1 MNASA
6 HYSTQRA
13 DGALPPIPMTGA
25 NLYSRLL
32 RYVRPYRWAFGVAV
46 FGMMIVAAGDL
57 LLAWLV
63 IPIVR
68 NFESP
73 DPTSTRWLPLA
84 IVGVFLLR
92 GVGAYISEYG
102 MGWTGYRV
110 VFDLRRDLIDK
121 LLKLPTPYYDT
132 YAAGVIQSK
141 VSFDAH
147 QLASAAS
154 GAITNAIRS
163 SLTIVV
169 SFGYLMWLN
178 WRLTLLTFVVVPIVG
193 VVIRYFS
200 RRLRRI
206 ARDIQDRSGSLTQVL
221 EELIGGHRVVR
232 IFGGEEYERNRAV
245 GAANRLRNAMTKE
258 SSATAASSPLTVFFA
273 ACAVGS
279 IVYIALGQSEAGRFD
294 FALFMSYV
302 VALLTLLERL
312 KGLSGINAAIQR
324 GLAAAESIFGLLD
337 HEEEADTGTVVLSE
351 CRGEVRFE
359 RLSLRYASNER
370 DALSDIT
377 LTVAPGETVALVGA
391 SGSGK
396 TSLVN
401 LVPRF
406 YEPTAGRL
414 FIDGH
419 DVTTLTLSSLRAQ
432 IAMVSQDVLLFNDT
446 VAANIA
452 YGANGQ
458 RVARG
463 SGAGRRGCPCAG
475 LHPRDAGRIRFDG
488 RRARRPP
495 LRWPAATHCDRARH
509 PQERATADPRRGHLG
524 ARFGIR
530 APGPGR
536 AGYADARAHDDRD
549 RAPAVDDRGCR
560 SHRGAR
566 RGPHCRDRHARGVAG
581 RQLHVRP
588 AAPHA
593 VHAGRAA
600 GARGC
605 CACAVALDSRQRS
618 AERSA

>member
-1 MNASA
+1 
-6 HYSTQRA
+6 
-13 DGALPPIPMTGA
+13 MTGLS
-25 NLYSRLL
+25 LYSRLL
-32 RYVRPYRWAFGVAV
+32 RYVRPYRWAFGLAV
-46 FGMMIVAAGDL
+46 LGMMIVAAGDL
-57 LLAWLV
+57 MLAYLV

-73 DPTSTRWLPLA
+73 DPLGTRWLPLT

-92 GVGAYISEYG
+92 GVGAYISEFG

-121 LLKLPTPYYDT
+121 LLRLPTPYYDT
-132 YAAGVIQSK
+132 HAAGVIQSK
-141 VSFDAH
+141 ISFDAH

-163 SLTIVV
+163 TLTITV

-178 WRLTLLTFVVVPIVG
+178 WRLTLLTFIVVPIVG

-221 EELIGGHRVVR
+221 EEMIGGHRVVR
-232 IFGGEEYERNRAV
+232 VFGGEEYERNRAV
-245 GAANRLRNAMTKE
+245 AAANRLRNAMTKE

-279 IVYIALGQSEAGRFD
+279 IVWIALLQNDGNTKFD

-312 KGLSGINAAIQR
+312 KGLSGINASIQR
-324 GLAAAESIFGLLD
+324 GLAAAESIFGMLD
-337 HEEEADTGTVVLSE
+337 QEQEADNGTVVLSE
-351 CRGEVRFE
+351 CRGEVKFE
-359 RLSLRYASNER
+359 RLSLRYQGTEVE
-370 DALSDIT
+370 ALSDIT
-377 LTVAPGETVALVGA
+377 LTIAPGETVALVGA
-391 SGSGK
+391 SGAGK

-419 DVTTLTLSSLRAQ
+419 DVTTLKLASLRAQ

-452 YGANGQ
+452 YGAMSHATREEIERAAAAAHALDFIRAMPEGFDTTVGENGVRLSGGQ
-458 RVARG
+458 RQ
-463 SGAGRRGCPCAG
+463 
-475 LHPRDAGRIRFDG
+475 RI
-488 RRARRPP
+488 A
-495 LRWPAATHCDRARH
+495 
-509 PQERATADPRRGHLG
+509 
-524 ARFGIR
+524 I
-530 APGPGR
+530 
-536 AGYADARAHDDRD
+536 ARALLKN
-549 RAPAVDDRGCR
+549 APLLILDEAT
-560 SHRGAR
+560 S
-566 RGPHCRDRHARGVAG
+566 
-581 RQLHVRP
+581 
-588 AAPHA
+588 
-593 VHAGRAA
+593 
-600 GARGC
+600 
-605 CACAVALDSRQRS
+605 ALDSESERQVQAALDTLMRGRTTIVIAHRLS
-618 AERSA
+618 TIEDADRIVVLEGGRIVEVGSHAELLAQKGAYARLHRVQFGPAPAQAGEAAAVTP

>member
-1 MNASA
+1 
-6 HYSTQRA
+6 
-13 DGALPPIPMTGA
+13 MTGA
-25 NLYSRLL
+25 THLYSRLM
-32 RYVRPYRWAFGVAV
+32 RYVRPYRWAFGIAV
-46 FGMMIVAAGDL
+46 FGMLVVAVGDL
-57 LLAWLV
+57 MLAWLV

-73 DPTSTRWLPLA
+73 DPLGTKWLPFT
-84 IVGVFLLR
+84 IVGVFFLR
-92 GVGAYISEYG
+92 GVGAYISEFG

-121 LLKLPTPYYDT
+121 LLRLPTPYYDT
-132 YAAGVIQSK
+132 HAAGVIQSK
-141 VSFDAH
+141 ISFDAH

-163 SLTIVV
+163 TLTIVV

-178 WRLTLLTFVVVPIVG
+178 WRLTLLTFIVVPIVG
-193 VVIRYFS
+193 FVIRYFS

-232 IFGGEEYERNRAV
+232 IFGGEAYERARAV
-245 GAANRLRNAMTKE
+245 AAANRLRNSMTKE

-279 IVYIALGQSEAGRFD
+279 IVWIALQQSEGGRFD

-312 KGLSGINAAIQR
+312 KGLSNINASIQR

-337 HEEEADTGTVVLSE
+337 HEEESDHGTVALAD

-359 RLSLRYASNER
+359 RLSLRYAANER
-370 DALSDIT
+370 EALSDIT

-452 YGANGQ
+452 YGAMATASREDVERAAAAAHALDFIRAMPEGFETTVGEHGIRLSGGQ
-458 RVARG
+458 RQRIAIARAILKNAPILILDEAT
-463 SGAGRRGCPCAG
+463 SALDSESERQVQAALDTLMRGRTTIVIAHRLSTIEDADRIVV
-475 LHPRDAGRIRFDG
+475 LDAGRVVETGTHAELLAADG
-488 RRARRPP
+488 TYAKLHRIQFTHAAKDDAD
-495 LRWPAATHCDRARH
+495 AAT
-509 PQERATADPRRGHLG
+509 
-524 ARFGIR
+524 
-530 APGPGR
+530 
-536 AGYADARAHDDRD
+536 
-549 RAPAVDDRGCR
+549 
-560 SHRGAR
+560 
-566 RGPHCRDRHARGVAG
+566 
-581 RQLHVRP
+581 
-588 AAPHA
+588 
-593 VHAGRAA
+593 AA
-600 GARGC
+600 G
-605 CACAVALDSRQRS
+605 
-618 AERSA
+618 

>member
-1 MNASA
+1 
-6 HYSTQRA
+6 
-13 DGALPPIPMTGA
+13 MTGI

-46 FGMMIVAAGDL
+46 IGMVIVAAGDL
-57 LLAWLV
+57 LLAFLV

-68 NFESP
+68 NFEAP
-73 DPTSTRWLPLA
+73 DPLATKWLPLA
-84 IVGVFLLR
+84 IVAVFLLR
-92 GVGAYISEYG
+92 GVGAYISEFG

-132 YAAGVIQSK
+132 HAAGVIQSK
-141 VSFDAH
+141 ISFDAH

-154 GAITNAIRS
+154 GAIPNAIRS
-163 SLTIVV
+163 TLTITV
-169 SFGYLMWLN
+169 SFCYLIWLN
-178 WRLTLLTFVVVPIVG
+178 WRLTLLTFIVVPIVG
-193 VVIRYFS
+193 FVIRYFS

-221 EELIGGHRVVR
+221 EEMIAGHRVVR
-232 IFGGEEYERNRAV
+232 VFGGEKYERDRAV
-245 GAANRLRNAMTKE
+245 AAANRLRNAMTKE

-279 IVYIALGQSEAGRFD
+279 IVWIALQQSTSSGERFD

-337 HEEEADTGTVVLSE
+337 HEQEADTGTVVLDD
-351 CRGEVRFE
+351 CKGEVRFE
-359 RLSLRYASNER
+359 RLSLRYPGDER
-370 DALSDIT
+370 EALSDIT

-419 DVTTLTLSSLRAQ
+419 DVTTLTLASLRAQ

-452 YGANGQ
+452 YGAMAGASREEVERAAAAAHALDFIRAMPEGFDTMVGENGIRLSGGQ
-458 RVARG
+458 RQRIAIARALLKNAPILILDEAT
-463 SGAGRRGCPCAG
+463 SALDSESERQVQAALDTLMRGRTTIVIAHRLSTIEDADRIVV
-475 LHPRDAGRIRFDG
+475 LEAGRIVESGTHPELVARSEE
-488 RRARRPP
+488 RRV
-495 LRWPAATHCDRARH
+495 
-509 PQERATADPRRGHLG
+509 G
-524 ARFGIR
+524 
-530 APGPGR
+530 
-536 AGYADARAHDDRD
+536 
-549 RAPAVDDRGCR
+549 
-560 SHRGAR
+560 
-566 RGPHCRDRHARGVAG
+566 
-581 RQLHVRP
+581 
-588 AAPHA
+588 
-593 VHAGRAA
+593 
-600 GARGC
+600 
-605 CACAVALDSRQRS
+605 
-618 AERSA
+618 